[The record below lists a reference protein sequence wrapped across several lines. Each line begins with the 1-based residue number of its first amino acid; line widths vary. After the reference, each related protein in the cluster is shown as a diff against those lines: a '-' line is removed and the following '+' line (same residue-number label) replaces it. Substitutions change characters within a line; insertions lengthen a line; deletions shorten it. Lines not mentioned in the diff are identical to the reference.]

1 MNARDIHFGADAR
14 EALCRG
20 VNALADAIALTL
32 GPRSR
37 SVLIQR
43 EWSAPLVCNDGVT
56 VARETRW
63 KDPVENM
70 GAQLL
75 RQAAER
81 TAETVGDGTS
91 TSAVLARALYLGGVR
106 NVAAGASAVDLRRGM
121 ESAKTIAVN
130 ALRGMSRPVTT
141 HREKSQVA
149 SISAHNDAVIGG
161 LVADALEKV
170 GDEGVITVEESRTT
184 ETSLVVVEGLQ
195 FDRGWLSHYFVTDTA
210 KREAVLEQ
218 PWILVCNQRLSA
230 LQPLVGI
237 LEDVA
242 KSGKPLLVIAEDVEG
257 DVLATLVLNQLHG
270 ILRCVAVK
278 APSYGERRTAVLEDI
293 AILTGATVINDA
305 GGIRLADLALPQL
318 GRAERCIVARDST
331 TLLGGGGDREPLTRR
346 IAALRD
352 EIRDA
357 RSDYER
363 DALQA
368 RLARLTGGVALI
380 RVGASVESELKARR
394 DAFDDAIAAT
404 RAAIQEGIVPGGG
417 LALLQ
422 CMQALD
428 AAGSD
433 LAGDVRTGY
442 QLLRQA
448 LAAPARHI
456 AVNSGADG
464 GVVVAKVMES
474 APGVGFDAA
483 EGCYCDLVAAGIID
497 ATRVVRVA
505 LENAVAV
512 AGLLLL
518 SEAVMITLP
527 EESRHP
533 REEPS
538 V

>member
-1 MNARDIHFGADAR
+1 MNARDVRFGSVAR
-14 EALCRG
+14 EALCKG
-20 VNALADAIALTL
+20 VDALADAIALTL

-43 EWSAPLVCNDGVT
+43 DWGAPLVCNDGVT
-56 VARETRW
+56 VAREARW

-91 TSAVLARALYLGGVR
+91 TSAVLARALYIGGVR
-106 NVAAGASAVDLRRGM
+106 NVAAGASAVELRRGM
-121 ESAKTIAVN
+121 EKALLTAV
-130 ALRGMSRPVTT
+130 ATLRSLSRPVTT
-141 HREKSQVA
+141 RLEKAQVA
-149 SISAHNDAVIGG
+149 AISAHNDAVIGD

-184 ETSLVVVEGLQ
+184 ETSLVVVEGMQ
-195 FDRGWLSHYFVTDTA
+195 FDRGWLSHYFVTDAA

-218 PWILVCNQRLSA
+218 AFILVCHQRLSA
-230 LQPLVGI
+230 LQPLVSI
-237 LEDVA
+237 LEEVA

-270 ILRCVAVK
+270 VLRCVAVK
-278 APSYGERRTAVLEDI
+278 APAYGERRTAILEDI
-293 AILTGATVINDA
+293 ATLTGATVISDS
-305 GGIRLADLALPQL
+305 GGMRLADLSLSHL
-318 GRAERCIVARDST
+318 GRAERCIIARDTT
-331 TLLGGGGDREPLTRR
+331 TLLGGGGDRPAIEQRVSL
-346 IAALRD
+346 LRE
-352 EIRDA
+352 EIKAA
-357 RSDYER
+357 RSDYDRE
-363 DALQA
+363 ALQT

-380 RVGASVESELKARR
+380 RVGATVESELKVRR

-422 CMQALD
+422 CIQPLEKAE
-428 AAGSD
+428 SEWQ
-433 LAGDVRTGY
+433 GDVRTGY
-442 QLLRQA
+442 QLVRYA
-448 LAAPARHI
+448 LSAPARQI

-464 GVVVAKVMES
+464 GVVVARSMES
-474 APGVGFDAA
+474 PAGVGFDAA
-483 EGCYCDLVAAGIID
+483 EGQYRHLAEAGIID
-497 ATRVVRVA
+497 PTRVVRIA

-518 SEAVMITLP
+518 SEAVMVTVP
-527 EESRHP
+527 EEQQDP
-533 REEPS
+533 RAEP
-538 V
+538 VV